1 MAELNFTENA
11 FILGEGVMFIGTIEA
26 PGVANIN
33 GTVKG
38 DIKAADIKI
47 GPKGEVSGQ
56 VEAHLIDVRGQLAET
71 IVCHEHILIHRH
83 GCVSGNLNYLNIEIE
98 RGGKFSG
105 KLAQKTGSEAMSSPT
120 DSLAT
125 E

>member
-1 MAELNFTENA
+1 MAEMNFTENA

-56 VEAHLIDVRGQLAET
+56 VEAHLIDVRGQLAELL
-71 IVCHEHILIHRH
+71 EHRNRT
-83 GCVSGNLNYLNIEIE
+83 GREVF
-98 RGGKFSG
+98 GKV
-105 KLAQKTGSEAMSSPT
+105 GSK
-120 DSLAT
+120 DGL
-125 E
+125 